1 MILKKIRHLKRQ
13 VKETMQNNTNITLTL
28 KRPNKYLT
36 FLLPLKV
43 KARFSN
49 DLATIFNDTLY
60 KSIIISFIKKGIKTV
75 LSRDEAVKLY
85 KNVIFTYL

>member
-1 MILKKIRHLKRQ
+1 MKQLNITNKILTLI
-13 VKETMQNNTNITLTL
+13 NYPNITL
-28 KRPNKYLT
+28 P

-43 KARFSN
+43 KARFNN

-60 KSIIISFIKKGIKTV
+60 KNIIISFIKKGIKTV